1 MGSESRRVS
10 GKWVDRRINDDGSWG
25 DRDGGDGAQ
34 GGFLDEG
41 KQ

>member
-1 MGSESRRVS
+1 MGSKSRRVG
-10 GKWVDRRINDDGSWG
+10 GKWMDRRINDDGSRG
-25 DRDGGDGAQ
+25 DRDGGAGAQ